1 MACLDMAGTTVAG
14 DGTVLEA
21 FAAAVGSLPEANSYL
36 ALFDYNVG
44 TLAQALSAAS
54 N

>member
-1 MACLDMAGTTVAG
+1 V
-14 DGTVLEA
+14 
-21 FAAAVGSLPEANSYL
+21 AAATGYL

-44 TLAQALSAAS
+44 TLARVLSAAS

>member
-1 MACLDMAGTTVAG
+1 VPD
-14 DGTVLEA
+14 
-21 FAAAVGSLPEANSYL
+21 ANSYL

-44 TLAQALSAAS
+44 TLAQALSTAS

>member
-1 MACLDMAGTTVAG
+1 MTPRNCSRGGPARRCVKLAPS
-14 DGTVLEA
+14 
-21 FAAAVGSLPEANSYL
+21 VGSVPEATDYL

>member
-1 MACLDMAGTTVAG
+1 VP
-14 DGTVLEA
+14 
-21 FAAAVGSLPEANSYL
+21 AATSYL